1 MMHWGV
7 ERQRLTP
14 MARRS
19 NIPLHAS
26 CGMAMYPYTS
36 GSGKALKA
44 ECDDIVAN
52 HNKQIAP
59 NNFH

>member
-52 HNKQIAP
+52 HN
-59 NNFH
+59 